1 VNSNVKFRN
10 GAMTPFQARRKWLT
24 AFAAG
29 AGSLALAG
37 CDRAVNNARIDATL
51 RSAEKLTFASQ
62 RLILDHQP
70 LAKEYGER
78 DLSPVFRANGS
89 SMPGGKAYAQLLQG
103 GFADYR
109 LKIDGL
115 VQRPQA
121 LSLAQ
126 IKAMKA
132 RTQITRH
139 DCVEGWSAIG
149 KWQGV
154 PLSQVLDLA
163 GLKPGARYVIFHCA
177 DNLGET
183 ADDSGLY
190 YESIDLLDAYHPQT
204 ILAYGMNGKDLPVA
218 HGAPLRLRVERQL
231 GYKQAKYVM
240 RIEVADAYT
249 HLAGGQGGFWED
261 RGYQWYAGI

>member
-1 VNSNVKFRN
+1 MNPHDPYRR
-10 GAMTPFQARRKWLT
+10 GRMTPFQARRRWLAT
-24 AFAAG
+24 LAAG

-37 CDRAVNNARIDATL
+37 CDRATEDPRIAGLLAKT
-51 RSAEKLTFASQ
+51 EKLTLPSQ
-62 RLILDHQP
+62 RLLLDHQP
-70 LAKEYGER
+70 LAREYGER
-78 DLSPVFRANGS
+78 DLSPKFRANGS
-89 SMPGGKAYAQLLQG
+89 TMPSSPEYARLLQG
-103 GFADYR
+103 RFADWR
-109 LKIDGL
+109 LQVDGL
-115 VQRPQA
+115 VQRPQS
-121 LSLAQ
+121 LSLAEL
-126 IKAMKA
+126 KAMKA
-132 RTQITRH
+132 RSQITRH

-183 ADDSGLY
+183 RDDSGLY

-204 ILAYGMNGKDLPVA
+204 ILAYAMNGNDLPVS

-240 RIEVADAYT
+240 RVEVADAYG
-249 HLAGGQGGFWED
+249 HLNGGKGGFWED
-261 RGYQWYAGI
+261 RGYEWYAGI